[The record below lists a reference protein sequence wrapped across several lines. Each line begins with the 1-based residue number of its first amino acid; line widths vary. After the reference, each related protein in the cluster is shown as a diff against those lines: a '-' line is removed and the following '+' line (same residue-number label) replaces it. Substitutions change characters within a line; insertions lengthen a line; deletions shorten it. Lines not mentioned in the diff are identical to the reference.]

1 MTSKITI
8 EIDFDTAVPYIRVIP
23 DNNSDD
29 VRDKLIKEFRQRL
42 GHASSWCRVR
52 FDDTG
57 VSGKPMFTI
66 SPLTPYE
73 LTAEIELIKEV
84 VDRYSPVPH
93 ASPRRTKGGK

>member
-29 VRDKLIKEFRQRL
+29 VRDKLIKEFRYKL
-42 GHASSWCRVR
+42 GHASSWCRVK

-66 SPLTPYE
+66 EPLGPHQ
-73 LTAEIELIKEV
+73 LSQEIELMKEV
-84 VDRYSPVPH
+84 VDRYSPV
-93 ASPRRTKGGK
+93 